1 MPPTYIAGYDGS
13 DASSAAVALAQA
25 LAKAASADMLVAT
38 VYLRTPPAYAPG
50 ASAMADAE
58 LDQEARADAE
68 RLLDVLEVAGVRKRT
83 IRADSAPRGLH
94 ELAVLEEAALLAVG
108 ATHRGPFG
116 RLAPGS
122 VAERLLHGAPCPVL
136 VTPSG
141 RGAANLETVAVA
153 VDGRPEADAAL
164 REAAEHAQ
172 RIGARLRLLAVVE
185 PPGLSAPPPM
195 VGVDLGSAVREELE
209 RRLERAANALRPGLE
224 VETRLLDG
232 HAGKALAKASDD
244 VDLLVCGSRGYG
256 PIRSVLLGSVSRYLV
271 DSAACPVLVVPR
283 AAEPDDDHTSPPVIA
298 ARF

>member
-1 MPPTYIAGYDGS
+1 MPLTYIAGYDGS
-13 DASSAAVALAQA
+13 DASRAAVTLAQA
-25 LAKAASADMLVAT
+25 LAEAAGAEMLVAT
-38 VYLRTPPAYAPG
+38 VYLQTPPAYAPG

-58 LDQEARADAE
+58 LDQEAQADAE
-68 RLLDVLEVAGVRKRT
+68 RLLTALEVGGVRKRT
-83 IRADSAPRGLH
+83 VRAGSAPRGLH
-94 ELAVLEEAALLAVG
+94 ELAVLEAAALLAVG
-108 ATHRGPFG
+108 ATHRGALG

-141 RGAANLETVAVA
+141 RSAANVETVAVA
-153 VDGRPEADAAL
+153 IDGLPEADAAL

-185 PPGLSAPPPM
+185 PLGLSAPPPM
-195 VGVDLGSAVREELE
+195 IGVDLGSAVREELE
-209 RRLERAANALRPGLE
+209 RRLAQAARSVHPGLE
-224 VETRLLDG
+224 VETRILDG
-232 HAGKALAKASDD
+232 HAGKALAEASED

-283 AAEPDDDHTSPPVIA
+283 AAEPDDDGT
-298 ARF
+298 